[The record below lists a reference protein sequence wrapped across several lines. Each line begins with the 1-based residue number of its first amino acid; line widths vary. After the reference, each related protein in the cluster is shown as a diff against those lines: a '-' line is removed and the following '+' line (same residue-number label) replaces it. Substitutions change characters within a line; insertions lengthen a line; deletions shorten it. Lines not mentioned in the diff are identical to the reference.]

1 MIINK
6 KNQKSRKF
14 NTKLRIKKLQEQ
26 YKTTIKNTKG
36 IQIKNSSNIVF
47 LRNITNQTVKRIKN
61 KIRKINEKEI
71 EDIAKIIQYDNQ
83 STVMFKAI
91 KQIKNPTVENNIIVH
106 NGKGETIINKIN
118 KYNAVKNY
126 FKKNF
131 GKKKMKE

>member
-71 EDIAKIIQYDNQ
+71 EDIAKTIQNDNQ

>member
-71 EDIAKIIQYDNQ
+71 EDIAKIIQNDNQ

-91 KQIKNPTVENNIIVH
+91 KQIKNPTVENNIIVR

>member
-1 MIINK
+1 MMINK

>member
-1 MIINK
+1 MMINK

-126 FKKNF
+126 FKKNS